1 MQKRYFNDIS
11 EMFSATNIIDHH
23 LENADIQKTPLLY
36 RQARRLLKFHVPHH
50 YTRTETGCMAHC
62 DELFDDYLVT
72 RGLRKIF
79 FEFDCHVN
87 FGAIKKVELGI
98 TFVVTLDGDF
108 HCFTVNPV
116 TKNSVIFSFEESQ
129 LNDVL
134 DEVIIFHADNFGK
147 TGNRFNPVN
156 KPLSLPDYVLV
167 YGRDFYLYKSS
178 VDGGYKLPRGLGL
191 DYDAYEIYLKEK
203 AKNPALPP
211 FQESDSPVK
220 FIFTEYERIG
230 KTVDSYGSVEHVK
243 AVEQRFIK
251 KYGHY
256 IGVAGRS

>member
-23 LENADIQKTPLLY
+23 LENADTQKTPVFY
-36 RQARRLLKFHVPHH
+36 KKVRERLKFHVPHH
-50 YTRTETGCMAHC
+50 YTRTESGCMARC
-62 DELFDDYLVT
+62 DDLYEDYLLT
-72 RGLRKIF
+72 RKLRKIY

-87 FGAIKKVELGI
+87 FGLIKKIELGI
-98 TFVVTLDGDF
+98 TFVLTLDGDC
-108 HCFTVNPV
+108 HCFTVNPI
-116 TKNSVIFSFEESQ
+116 TKNSVIISFEEDQ
-129 LNDVL
+129 LIAVL

-147 TGNRFNPVN
+147 VGNRFNPVN

-178 VDGGYKLPRGLGL
+178 IDGGYKLPSGLGL
-191 DYDAYEIYLKEK
+191 DYDAYERHLREK

-211 FQESDSPVK
+211 FQETDSPVR

-230 KTVDSYGSVEHVK
+230 KTIDSFGSVEHIK

-251 KYGHY
+251 KYARHLG
-256 IGVAGRS
+256 IAS